1 MFKIKTMNKIAPVG
15 LERLGADS
23 YAVGDGVELGGAH
36 QNGVLVFHAVEI
48 GRAHV

>member
-15 LERLGADS
+15 LERLPAES
-23 YAVGDGVELGGAH
+23 YTVSDDVQGEDAI
-36 QNGVLVFHAVEI
+36 QI